1 MAISRRKEAAEKF
14 RREIRRSNELHNSY
28 LSDPQLLKDYDRFTH
43 WQLSYLLPFFSD
55 LHSQE
60 GYAEAINFTM
70 SDLAGVGISSRD
82 RDLERAAP
90 VITRMLPLRA
100 LATIAAAAEM
110 NTTVLRINTA
120 ICRCLLV
127 DNQLPEEIS
136 EIDYCLACRRASSLE
151 ECAELVYLS
160 TRLGTT
166 LKSLVKIPALGAT
179 LRAMRGPAH
188 AAGFGALQDFLE
200 KGFSTFR
207 QIPDIDFFLDEVEE
221 RMIRMFE
228 LIYSAPLDELSKPGI
243 AIEKAPLIRGH

>member
-90 VITRMLPLRA
+90 VIT
-100 LATIAAAAEM
+100 
-110 NTTVLRINTA
+110 
-120 ICRCLLV
+120 
-127 DNQLPEEIS
+127 
-136 EIDYCLACRRASSLE
+136 
-151 ECAELVYLS
+151 
-160 TRLGTT
+160 
-166 LKSLVKIPALGAT
+166 
-179 LRAMRGPAH
+179 
-188 AAGFGALQDFLE
+188 
-200 KGFSTFR
+200 
-207 QIPDIDFFLDEVEE
+207 
-221 RMIRMFE
+221 
-228 LIYSAPLDELSKPGI
+228 
-243 AIEKAPLIRGH
+243 